1 VMGIKWVVEAF
12 RLKLHVR
19 GLTLRLLGCRGES
32 LPWDG
37 DCGALWVVAEV
48 DSEPFVRV
56 VRGDSSE
63 ICSRSEQEA
72 EPAEGEGGWRS
83 PGAESAAAAG
93 PETFSEEM
101 E

>member
-1 VMGIKWVVEAF
+1 M
-12 RLKLHVR
+12 
-19 GLTLRLLGCRGES
+19 
-32 LPWDG
+32 
-37 DCGALWVVAEV
+37 AEV

-63 ICSRSEQEA
+63 TCSRSEQEA

-83 PGAESAAAAG
+83 TGGGGAESAAAAEA
-93 PETFSEEM
+93 ETFSEEM